1 MVILVVEWT
10 FMVHILD
17 EPVLA
22 HFKNNI
28 FSMAGVSEDVNGNQ
42 VFIFM
47 VMPGQCNLLQFNPQG
62 P

>member
-1 MVILVVEWT
+1 
-10 FMVHILD
+10 MVHILD

-28 FSMAGVSEDVNGNQ
+28 FSMAGVSEDVNSNQ

-47 VMPGQCNLLQFNPQG
+47 VMPGQCNLFP
-62 P
+62 